1 MSDEAFWHR
10 YGYDRVVAH
19 TARFADMVRALD
31 AAQLRAPVPQSD
43 WCVAEVVAHL
53 ASVWR
58 RYTTDRARAG
68 DAAALATQNAEGV
81 AAMGTDV
88 DALLLDMSLQLELL
102 GPVVEHVPPATTFP
116 FHAGQVITM
125 AGGWGNALSE
135 LLVHGDDIARA
146 AGVAW
151 TVDGADLEP
160 FWRYTMR
167 VAGGWLSPAGEVA
180 SARWDVDLGFAS
192 GPVRLAFDAGRVS
205 VDPVDAGPPD
215 HVLTGDAA
223 LVTLTVPWRRRPAD
237 DPAAQQLLD
246 LLVVG

>member
-1 MSDEAFWHR
+1 MSDEAFWAPVRLRPGRRPHR
-10 YGYDRVVAH
+10 AVRRHGAGTGRGA
-19 TARFADMVRALD
+19 TAR
-31 AAQLRAPVPQSD
+31 PGPQSD
-43 WCVAEVVAHL
+43 WRVAEVVAHL

-88 DALLLDMSLQLELL
+88 DARLLDMSLQLELL

-167 VAGGWLSPAGEVA
+167 VAGSAVAGWEVA
-180 SARWDVDLGFAS
+180 SARWDVDLGFC
-192 GPVRLAFDAGRVS
+192 VRPRPTGFRRGAG
-205 VDPVDAGPPD
+205 
-215 HVLTGDAA
+215 L
-223 LVTLTVPWRRRPAD
+223 RRSRGMP
-237 DPAAQQLLD
+237 
-246 LLVVG
+246 GHRTTC